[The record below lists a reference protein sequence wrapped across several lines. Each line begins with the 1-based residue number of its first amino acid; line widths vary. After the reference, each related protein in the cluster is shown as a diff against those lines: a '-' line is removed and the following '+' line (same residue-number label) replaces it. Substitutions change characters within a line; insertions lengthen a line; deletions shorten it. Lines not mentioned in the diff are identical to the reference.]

1 MESASSEVRRVT
13 SMIRTRPARSVT
25 NSRPS
30 GANAIDHGISRLVT
44 TGSTTNRTP
53 SVVVNTS
60 PGGVFGDGAAA
71 AGAAGV
77 SDGQAL
83 VSATWTAS
91 MNARTTMPNG
101 MIAILRRLH
110 CLGFALG
117 DVDPSQ
123 QGAAAAG
130 AAGVSDGQA
139 LVSATWTASMNAR
152 TTMPN
157 GMIAILR
164 RLHCLGFALGDVDPS
179 QQGAAGNEEDNYR
192 QDRRPARTEHRY

>member
-13 SMIRTRPARSVT
+13 SMIRTRPGRSVT

-60 PGGVFGDGAAA
+60 PGGVFGDGAA
-71 AGAAGV
+71 G
-77 SDGQAL
+77 
-83 VSATWTAS
+83 
-91 MNARTTMPNG
+91 
-101 MIAILRRLH
+101 
-110 CLGFALG
+110 
-117 DVDPSQ
+117 
-123 QGAAAAG
+123 AG

-192 QDRRPARTEHRY
+192 QDRRPARTEHRHRSREQRRAEDAGKFLEYREEAEVLR